1 VSEPRSRPFVRLAL
15 AAAILVLAA
24 GGWSVLRLR
33 EARQAIDA
41 LASETVELETRNRA
55 LRDEVGSASALR
67 ASLRAGGEAVPL
79 SGTDAS
85 VSGMLFLDRAHG
97 RALVTVDGLQDA
109 ASGAGDHRL
118 VVSSLDD
125 ATITIPFDPDLSG
138 AAEILLRDL
147 PNGLTRVTIERK
159 AESPDEF
166 DPLLTGSVPLKERP

>member
-1 VSEPRSRPFVRLAL
+1 MSEPRSRPFVRLAL

-41 LASETVELETRNRA
+41 LASETAELETRNRA
-55 LRDEVGSASALR
+55 LRNEVGSASALR

-118 VVSSLDD
+118 VVSLTDD
-125 ATITIPFDPDLSG
+125 AAITILFEPDASG
-138 AAEILLRDL
+138 RAEILLRDL
-147 PNGLTRVTIERK
+147 PEGLKRVTVGRVTG
-159 AESPDEF
+159 AGGESAAI
-166 DPLLTGSVPLKERP
+166 LTGEVPLRE